1 MSVTNQIKVAILEKL
16 KEQFPEYR
24 RYSEEIKQ
32 GFQAPCFFLAT
43 INNQSEQKTIGKRYM
58 RTISFDLHFFP
69 PKGEGRSNERM
80 YEIGDL
86 LYMLLEVAQIPE
98 QLVYGS
104 DMHFEIVDGVL
115 HFFVDYKVF
124 VYRQTEPDA
133 YMEKLNVERAVLKKW
148 EMNKQRQQNNRKQCL
163 RRNRL

>member
-1 MSVTNQIKVAILEKL
+1 MSVTNQIKIAILEKL
-16 KEQFPEYR
+16 KEQFPGHK

-69 PKGEGRSNERM
+69 PKDTEGRNNERM
-80 YEIGDL
+80 YAVGDL
-86 LYMLLEVAQIPE
+86 LYMLLEVVRIPE
-98 QLVYGS
+98 QFVYGR
-104 DMHFEIVDGVL
+104 DMHFEIADGVL

-148 EMNKQRQQNNRKQCL
+148 EMNK
-163 RRNRL
+163 

>member
-1 MSVTNQIKVAILEKL
+1 MSVTNQIKIAILEKL
-16 KEQFPEYR
+16 KEQFPEYK
-24 RYSEEIKQ
+24 RYSDEIKQ

-58 RTISFDLHFFP
+58 RTISFDLRFFP
-69 PKGEGRSNERM
+69 PKDTECRNNERM

-86 LYMLLEVAQIPE
+86 LYMLLEIVRIPE

-124 VYRQTEPDA
+124 VYRQIEMDA

-148 EMNKQRQQNNRKQCL
+148 EMNK
-163 RRNRL
+163 

>member
-1 MSVTNQIKVAILEKL
+1 MSVTNQIKIAILEKL
-16 KEQFPEYR
+16 KEQFPGHK

-69 PKGEGRSNERM
+69 PKGEGRSNEQM
-80 YEIGDL
+80 YEMGDL
-86 LYMLLEVAQIPE
+86 LYPLLEVLQLEEQIL
-98 QLVYGS
+98 QGS
-104 DMHFEIVDGVL
+104 EMNFEIIDGVL

-124 VYRQTEPDA
+124 VYRQTEPDV
-133 YMEKLNVERAVLKKW
+133 YMEKLNVERATLKTW
-148 EMNKQRQQNNRKQCL
+148 TMNK
-163 RRNRL
+163 